1 MSITY
6 SALFIFIIVC
16 ISHLD
21 ALLVERVLI
30 KVKDGRLDGARGRK
44 HCQTDVDGVAPL
56 RIQNNDL
63 LPFAVCCCF
72 LGHRF
77 RDRVS
82 AGFSFPLSLSAYF
95 VCGQIYGFM
104 GIREPIT
111 QVTLAAAVRT
121 IWIVGAVNTMESV
134 QYVCLCMGGCMS
146 TNIQSLYANT

>member
-6 SALFIFIIVC
+6 NTLFIFIIVC

-30 KVKDGRLDGARGRK
+30 KVKDGRLDGARRRK

-63 LPFAVCCCF
+63 LPLAVRCCF
-72 LGHRF
+72 LGHKF

-82 AGFSFPLSLSAYF
+82 AGFSFPLSAYF
-95 VCGQIYGFM
+95 VCGQIYGLM

-111 QVTLAAAVRT
+111 QVTLAAAVRA

-134 QYVCLCMGGCMS
+134 QYVCL
-146 TNIQSLYANT
+146 